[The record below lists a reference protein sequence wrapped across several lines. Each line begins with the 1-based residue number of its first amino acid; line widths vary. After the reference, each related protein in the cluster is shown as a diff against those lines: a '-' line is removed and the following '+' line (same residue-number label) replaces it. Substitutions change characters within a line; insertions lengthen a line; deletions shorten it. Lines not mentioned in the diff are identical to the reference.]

1 MNTKTN
7 IKVSSL
13 ILGVLGS
20 PVALAAMDCSDPMH
34 AQMAACKS
42 KAMDHSKMVMPAKK
56 MDHSKMDHSKMAMPA
71 KKMDHSKMDH
81 SKMAMP
87 AKKMNH
93 SKMDH
98 SKMAMPAGEMDHS
111 KMAMPGMKMDH
122 SKMNK
127 PSIPVS
133 DGSAATDIPYLFK
146 KPKMEDD
153 PILTKFNLELLEVHD
168 ADDSNP
174 VTWEA
179 EAWVGKDINKF
190 WFKTEGERVNGE
202 TEEFELQALYSRA
215 VDPYW
220 DFQVGLRK
228 DFKPES
234 RNWAVA
240 GFKGL
245 APYYFETDAALFIG
259 ENGRSAFRLQ
269 SEYEMMLTQ
278 KLVLAPELEL
288 NLYGKDDPELG
299 IGSGLSDGSLGLR
312 LRYEFTRQFAPYVG
326 VEYSSKFGKTADI
339 ARDEGEDV
347 SDTQLVLGIKAW
359 F

>member
-1 MNTKTN
+1 MKTN
-7 IKVSSL
+7 IKVSGL
-13 ILGVLGS
+13 VLGVLMS
-20 PVALAAMDCSDPMH
+20 PVALAGMDCTDPMH
-34 AQMAACKS
+34 AQMAACKVKVMDNS
-42 KAMDHSKMVMPAKK
+42 KMDHSKMKMPAKKMDHSKMKIPAKK
-56 MDHSKMDHSKMAMPA
+56 MDHSKMDHS
-71 KKMDHSKMDH
+71 
-81 SKMAMP
+81 
-87 AKKMNH
+87 
-93 SKMDH
+93 
-98 SKMAMPAGEMDHS
+98 
-111 KMAMPGMKMDH
+111 KMDH

-133 DGSAATDIPYLFK
+133 DGSLAVDVPYLYK
-146 KPKMEDD
+146 KPKMQDD
-153 PILTKFNLELLEVHD
+153 LIISKFNLELLEVHD

-179 EAWVGKDINKF
+179 EAWVGKDINKL

-215 VDPYW
+215 IDPYW
-220 DFQVGLRK
+220 DFQVGLRR

-245 APYYFETDAALFIG
+245 APYYFETDAVLFIG
-259 ENGRSAFRLQ
+259 ESGRTAFRLQ
-269 SEYEMMLTQ
+269 SEYELMLTQ
-278 KLVLAPELEL
+278 KLVLAPEIEL
-288 NLYGKDDPELG
+288 NLYGKDDPEVG

-312 LRYEFTRQFAPYVG
+312 LRYEFTRQFAPYIG
-326 VEYSSKFGKTADI
+326 VEYSSKFGKTADF

-347 SDTQLVLGIKAW
+347 SDTQLVLGLKAW